1 MEICDFAYYKPDT
14 LAEACKLGAELGP
27 DARYLAGG
35 TELLADLK
43 QQRDHTPHVISLA
56 GIPDLDAIR
65 EQDGGLYLGA
75 TAKLQDIADSPL
87 VKGAF
92 PALSEAIS
100 MMAARQIRNRGSM
113 GGNFCSGV
121 PSADTPPIAIAGE
134 ASCVIAGP
142 DGERR
147 LPAEEFFLGPRKIAL
162 SPGEVL
168 SAILIPKQPAGS
180 GARYQRFQLRQA
192 TALAVVGVAARVVMK
207 GETIASARVVLGA
220 AAPVPMLAA
229 DTNAWLAGK
238 PGTEET
244 FVQAGAKAAAEAKPI
259 SDLRGSADNR
269 RDLVNSLTVR
279 AVRDAVARAR

>member
-14 LAEACKLGAELGP
+14 LAEACKLGKDLGP
-27 DARYLAGG
+27 EARYLAGG

-65 EQDGGLYLGA
+65 EQDGGLYIGA

-87 VKGAF
+87 VKDAF

-147 LPAEEFFLGPRKIAL
+147 LPAEAFFLGPRKIAL
-162 SPGEVL
+162 SSGEVL
-168 SAILIPKQPAGS
+168 TAILIPKQPAGS
-180 GARYQRFQLRQA
+180 GACYQRFQLRQA
-192 TALAVVGVAARVVMK
+192 TALAVVGVAVRVVMK
-207 GETIASARVVLGA
+207 GDAIASARVVLGA

-229 DTNAWLAGK
+229 DTNAWLEGQ

-279 AVRDAVARAR
+279 ALRDAVARAR